1 MGASPDDAGRVR
13 SGLRLGLPLAIA
25 AALSFGMSG
34 AWARGLI
41 DAGWTPGAAVTV
53 RIWVAALVLL
63 LPTLIALRGQWR
75 LLRRNAGV
83 IVAYGLLA
91 VTATQLFYFQAVAVM
106 DVGLAL
112 LIEYTAPI
120 AVVLWLWMRR
130 GEKPTGRSIIGA
142 VIAFIGLVLMLDV
155 LSGRIVDVGGVLWAF
170 GAMVGAA
177 AYFILSDKS
186 DTGLPPIA
194 LAGAGLLVGAV
205 GLSVAGLIGI
215 LPMAW
220 STDDVTYRF
229 GSVPW
234 FVPVLAIGI
243 IATALAYVLGIAST
257 RLLGSRLASFIALA
271 EVVAALLF
279 GWMLLG
285 QLPNLLQGLG
295 AALVLAGVVVVK
307 LGEPVVAEAG
317 DPVLAPP
324 GEQPVEALE
333 VADSSDE
340 TGRDGARTGTSSSTA
355 SDADEGS
362 AIDG

>member
-1 MGASPDDAGRVR
+1 MMDAPIDGARAR

-63 LPTLIALRGQWR
+63 VPTLIALRGKWP
-75 LLRRNAGV
+75 LLRRNLWTIA
-83 IVAYGLLA
+83 AYVLLA

-120 AVVLWLWMRR
+120 AVVLWLWVRR
-130 GEKPTGRSIIGA
+130 GEKPTGRSILGA
-142 VIAFIGLVLMLDV
+142 MIALAGLVLMLDV
-155 LSGRIVDVGGVLWAF
+155 LAGGSAPISGVLWAF

-177 AYFILSDKS
+177 AYFILSGKS

-194 LAGAGLLVGAV
+194 LAGAGLLVGAI
-205 GLSVAGLIGI
+205 GLTLAGLVGV

-220 STDDVTYRF
+220 NTDDVAYRF
-229 GSVPW
+229 GTVPW
-234 FVPVLAIGI
+234 FVPVLAIGL

-271 EVVAALLF
+271 EVIAALLF

-285 QLPNLLQGLG
+285 QLPNLLQFVG

-307 LGEPVVAEAG
+307 LGEPAASVSG
-317 DPVLAPP
+317 DPALAPP
-324 GEQPVEALE
+324 
-333 VADSSDE
+333 D
-340 TGRDGARTGTSSSTA
+340 
-355 SDADEGS
+355 
-362 AIDG
+362 